1 MIKFQYFPKSRVIPE
16 HLNNIVGVFSENSDK
31 ISSDKFLHPSN
42 NILREVSSGLETLGF
57 VIEKSKKSNDKIK
70 IPVLFGI
77 NGKLEKYFD
86 ADGFNSI
93 TKTVIEIEAGR
104 AVANYQFLKDLFQ
117 ACMMTDVDYL
127 VIAVRKIY
135 RKNPDFQNVVT
146 FFDTLFTSG
155 RLKLPLKGIL
165 IIGY

>member
-1 MIKFQYFPKSRVIPE
+1 
-16 HLNNIVGVFSENSDK
+16 
-31 ISSDKFLHPSN
+31 
-42 NILREVSSGLETLGF
+42 
-57 VIEKSKKSNDKIK
+57 
-70 IPVLFGI
+70 
-77 NGKLEKYFD
+77 
-86 ADGFNSI
+86 
-93 TKTVIEIEAGR
+93 
-104 AVANYQFLKDLFQ
+104 
-117 ACMMTDVDYL
+117 MMTDVDYL